1 MEAAGRDGVKIIYD
15 RDTDALT
22 LQFRPEPVAESD
34 ELRPDLILD
43 FDAAGTV
50 VGLELLRASRS

>member
-1 MEAAGRDGVKIIYD
+1 VKIIYD
-15 RDTDALT
+15 RETDILT
-22 LQFRPEPVAESD
+22 MQFRPEPVAESD

-43 FDAAGTV
+43 FDASGAV